1 MIEKRTYKLI
11 NWWLSESDNTYVLHG
26 NNATECSVPG
36 CFIYELVDIPQI
48 IHSSIKEEGFIFE
61 TQEEGYLCEMT
72 SALDERF
79 EWLEDAALWD
89 TPLSKV
95 DIAYYKKIMLENQE
109 KRKMA
114 EARSLTAEWVN
125 GVDDHIVLVMNNEKE
140 SLLECATYESN
151 NGCDYPM
158 SVIVE
163 NNIVKLMLETEERY
177 IKREYQIIAIN
188 TIEII
193 NPYSIPI
200 VIANIST
207 IPITVITPFGQFLI
221 PTGSYKIA
229 PDIIR
234 GRIPTY

>member
-1 MIEKRTYKLI
+1 MKKKTFQLI
-11 NWWLSESDNTYVLHG
+11 NWWLSRNGNTYILHG
-26 NNATECSVPG
+26 NNTKESSVPG
-36 CFIYELVDIPQI
+36 YFIHELVDIPQI
-48 IHSSIKEEGFIFE
+48 IRASVKEDGFIFE
-61 TQEEGYLCEMT
+61 TQEEGYLCEVT
-72 SALDERF
+72 SALDEKF
-79 EWLEDAALWD
+79 EWLEDVALWD
-89 TPLSKV
+89 TPLAEE
-95 DIAYYKKIMLENQE
+95 DISNYKKKMLENQE
-109 KRKMA
+109 NRNKS
-114 EARSLTAEWVN
+114 EARALTVEWVN
-125 GVDDHIVLVMNNEKE
+125 GVDDNIVLVMNNEKQA
-140 SLLECATYESN
+140 LLECATYESN

-177 IKREYQIIAIN
+177 IKREYQIVATN

-234 GRIPTY
+234 GRIPVY

>member
-1 MIEKRTYKLI
+1 MEKRIYKLI
-11 NWWLSESDNTYVLHG
+11 NWWLSRNGNAYILHG
-26 NNATECSVPG
+26 NNTKESSVPG
-36 CFIYELVDIPQI
+36 YFIHELVDILQI
-48 IHSSIKEEGFIFE
+48 IRASVKEDGFIFE

-79 EWLEDAALWD
+79 DWLEDASLWD
-89 TPLSKV
+89 TALTEA
-95 DIAYYKKIMLENQE
+95 DIAYYKKLMVEEQE
-109 KRKMA
+109 KRRKK
-114 EARSLTAEWVN
+114 EARALTIEWIN
-125 GVDDHIVLVMNNEKE
+125 GVDDHIVWVMNNEKE
-140 SLLECATYESN
+140 SLLESATYEAN
-151 NGCDYPM
+151 NGCDHPM
-158 SVIVE
+158 SVTM
-163 NNIVKLMLETEERY
+163 NNDVVKVSLETEERY
-177 IKREYQIIAIN
+177 IEREYQIVAIN

-234 GRIPTY
+234 GRISIY

>member
-1 MIEKRTYKLI
+1 MEKRIYKLI
-11 NWWLSESDNTYVLHG
+11 NWWLSKSGDTYVLYG
-26 NNATECSVPG
+26 NNAKECSVPG
-36 CFIYELVDIPQI
+36 YFIYELVDIPQI
-48 IHSSIKEEGFIFE
+48 IQVSIKEDGFIFE
-61 TQEEGYLCEMT
+61 TQEEGYFCEVT
-72 SALDERF
+72 SALDEKF
-79 EWLEDAALWD
+79 EWLEDVALWD
-89 TPLSKV
+89 TPLAEE
-95 DIAYYKKIMLENQE
+95 DISNYKKKMLENQE
-109 KRKMA
+109 NRKKA
-114 EARSLTAEWVN
+114 EARALTVEWVN

-140 SLLECATYESN
+140 ALLECATYESN

-177 IKREYQIIAIN
+177 IKREYQIVATN